1 MLFLSTF
8 LFVFTKCTAV
18 ALATYRIGG
27 RGFSENEAGFISEAN
42 EKGFVVLIS
51 HFVFISWP

>member
-1 MLFLSTF
+1 MLFLSF
-8 LFVFTKCTAV
+8 FFVFTKCTAV
-18 ALATYRIGG
+18 TLATYRIGG